1 MKLIKSKKANENYL
15 SKIVNIDSF
24 RKHNDPAV
32 QRLKCCTVDSF
43 NIITG
48 IDSEPGLYVYF
59 PALSQ
64 INNDFLSYAN
74 LYRHKELNKDPEQSG
89 MFEDNGRVKVIKL
102 RGELSEGFIIP
113 LTIFQNY
120 IVSITNKEL
129 NNIKE
134 GIEFDAVEHKGK
146 EFWISKK
153 YVAKKQYSQKQ
164 NFQKTKGKVPKRLD
178 RVRDD
183 QFRFHYTTT
192 IIKKCPYVINP
203 ESLIQISY
211 KIHGCVEA
219 NTIINTSDG
228 PKCIKDIVDNK
239 LPVEIEAFDI
249 STNQKVFVPI
259 DNYYTIPN
267 DGEWYELE
275 LEDGRKLTI
284 TGNNPVW
291 LPELNCYRRTDK
303 LKIGDSV
310 LISE

>member
-15 SKIVNIDSF
+15 SKIVKIDSF

-32 QRLKCCTVDSF
+32 QRLKCCTVDGY

-48 IDSEPGLYVYF
+48 INSEPGLYVYF

-64 INNDFLSYAN
+64 INSDFLSYAN
-74 LYRHKELNKDPEQSG
+74 LYKHKDLNSNPEQSG

-113 LTIFQNY
+113 ITVFQNY

-129 NNIKE
+129 TNIKE
-134 GIEFDAVEHKGK
+134 GVEFDAIEHEGK

-183 QFRFHYTTT
+183 QFRYHYQTI

-203 ESLIQISY
+203 ESLIEISY
-211 KIHGCVEA
+211 KIHGTSGISAYVLCHKPLSWKEKIAKWLTKESFDKYDYIYSSRTVIKNKYYNPEVGKGYYSDDIWAEA
-219 NTIINTSDG
+219 D
-228 PKCIKDIVDNK
+228 KIVRPCLAK
-239 LPVEIEAFDI
+239 GQTA
-249 STNQKVFVPI
+249 
-259 DNYYTIPN
+259 
-267 DGEWYELE
+267 
-275 LEDGRKLTI
+275 
-284 TGNNPVW
+284 
-291 LPELNCYRRTDK
+291 
-303 LKIGDSV
+303 
-310 LISE
+310 